1 MHKRSGRSRRLR
13 SYVFWGICILL
24 FVSIVWDDIAD
35 FFLGFLA
42 GFLDMEPAYARLHF
56 GTLSREIGLVV
67 LGLLGVFFYVQIR
80 KRVVKPAE
88 ELAES
93 MQKVSQG
100 DLKVRVPV
108 NGGFEFGQMQAAF
121 NFMVGELER
130 AKQDREQQ
138 EQRNQQLYA
147 GIAHDLKTPMTMIK
161 GYAKLLGEQEDLSE
175 EAVKRYLETIVEQT
189 ENANNLLDSLLAYT
203 KLENQ
208 SYTLRL
214 EKKNIAETLRVC
226 VANFYPTMEKA
237 DMQVELQIPDETVVC
252 EFDEPEMKRVLLNL
266 LSNMVKHNPKGT
278 KGKICMEKISKSMES
293 LPCVR
298 IVIADNGPQISEELQ
313 GHLFETFVVGDSS
326 RNTKNG
332 SGLGLAISKKIVE
345 RHCGRL
351 YYVPN
356 WKDHYKAFVIEV
368 KAC

>member
-1 MHKRSGRSRRLR
+1 MRKKNGRSRRLR

-56 GTLSREIGLVV
+56 GTLSNEIGLVV
-67 LGLLGVFFYVQIR
+67 LGLLGVVFYVQIR

-161 GYAKLLGEQEDLSE
+161 GYAKLL
-175 EAVKRYLETIVEQT
+175 
-189 ENANNLLDSLLAYT
+189 
-203 KLENQ
+203 
-208 SYTLRL
+208 
-214 EKKNIAETLRVC
+214 
-226 VANFYPTMEKA
+226 
-237 DMQVELQIPDETVVC
+237 
-252 EFDEPEMKRVLLNL
+252 
-266 LSNMVKHNPKGT
+266 
-278 KGKICMEKISKSMES
+278 
-293 LPCVR
+293 
-298 IVIADNGPQISEELQ
+298 
-313 GHLFETFVVGDSS
+313 
-326 RNTKNG
+326 
-332 SGLGLAISKKIVE
+332 
-345 RHCGRL
+345 
-351 YYVPN
+351 
-356 WKDHYKAFVIEV
+356 
-368 KAC
+368 